1 MGPGQHHLPRDH
13 LPLLA
18 LLQLSE
24 CTWLSTQNTPSNLY
38 CTTAILISQR
48 ILTVYNINPLNS
60 ASAGPATFSF
70 KISTIQTPPSTEPQ
84 GAFSLVVMDSSSR
97 PIDSSQNNKMG
108 GLSPKQIVSQG
119 VLLDNYVAGE
129 LSNLSITV
137 SISSIIETSDT
148 LSIQVPNCISLSSLS
163 FVRVGS
169 TQIPTF
175 AINSNIISFVGLQ
188 VVIPIPIT
196 IWLSQVR
203 NPEFVVDVSSL
214 GSVFSI
220 WTSRNGYKIDSV
232 SNAFTYVTSP
242 GWISCTS
249 LTAVSSQAGVLTS
262 YTFALQFQHN
272 ISKDSQLQI
281 AFTPTHFGIT
291 SNDSLTCSTSLST
304 GCSLV
309 VLSANLIKLSNLIS
323 TSNANRYGS
332 ISVIVT
338 GVRNPTSAGQF
349 SGLQASTYTQN
360 GYLVDRTD
368 NMTGFSVTS
377 RQLESS
383 RVLIASTSPVVYAL
397 TDVTL
402 TISTNNP
409 LSPSSRVNL
418 LVPDS
423 FDTASLLCTPYC
435 SVAAPYNGY
444 YSYSIDVSSF
454 YNSSSPATIVVLLS
468 SLRNP
473 KSTRPTASF
482 QVRILDDNG
491 Q

>member
-1 MGPGQHHLPRDH
+1 M
-13 LPLLA
+13 
-18 LLQLSE
+18 
-24 CTWLSTQNTPSNLY
+24 
-38 CTTAILISQR
+38 
-48 ILTVYNINPLNS
+48 
-60 ASAGPATFSF
+60 
-70 KISTIQTPPSTEPQ
+70 
-84 GAFSLVVMDSSSR
+84 
-97 PIDSSQNNKMG
+97 
-108 GLSPKQIVSQG
+108 
-119 VLLDNYVAGE
+119 
-129 LSNLSITV
+129 
-137 SISSIIETSDT
+137 
-148 LSIQVPNCISLSSLS
+148 
-163 FVRVGS
+163 
-169 TQIPTF
+169 
-175 AINSNIISFVGLQ
+175 
-188 VVIPIPIT
+188 
-196 IWLSQVR
+196 
-203 NPEFVVDVSSL
+203 
-214 GSVFSI
+214 
-220 WTSRNGYKIDSV
+220 
-232 SNAFTYVTSP
+232 
-242 GWISCTS
+242 
-249 LTAVSSQAGVLTS
+249 
-262 YTFALQFQHN
+262 
-272 ISKDSQLQI
+272 
-281 AFTPTHFGIT
+281 
-291 SNDSLTCSTSLST
+291 
-304 GCSLV
+304 
-309 VLSANLIKLSNLIS
+309 
-323 TSNANRYGS
+323 
-332 ISVIVT
+332 IVT